1 MCSLASVFCHFA
13 LLFSKVSTL
22 LCSTAH
28 ALLFLACSMKQKNLL
43 MKCAPGHTLSVLK
56 PISIVFKCR
65 GVVTVLS
72 PLASKS
78 YGRSHM
84 SNGYNSIRSQ

>member
-1 MCSLASVFCHFA
+1 MCSLASDLCHFA
-13 LLFSKVSTL
+13 HLFSKVNML
-22 LCSTAH
+22 LCSTVH
-28 ALLFLACSMKQKNLL
+28 ALFFLACSMKQNNLL

-65 GVVTVLS
+65 HVVTVLS

-78 YGRSHM
+78 YGRSHL
-84 SNGYNSIRSQ
+84 

>member
-1 MCSLASVFCHFA
+1 M
-13 LLFSKVSTL
+13 L

-28 ALLFLACSMKQKNLL
+28 ALLFLACSVKQKNLL

-65 GVVTVLS
+65 RAVTVLS
-72 PLASKS
+72 PSASKS
-78 YGRSHM
+78 YGRSQM
-84 SNGYNSIRSQ
+84 SLAYRYWATTFFK